1 MAAKSRRTDKNRLES
16 NSPVNQQFA
25 ALKKASSIL
34 GGIVAQVI
42 TISIYTPAS
51 GVELGK
57 QRADRN
63 THENKSLSNLIKQKN
78 RNTQPQTMPPL
89 ACLLD

>member
-63 THENKSLSNLIKQKN
+63 IHENKSLSNLIKQKN
-78 RNTQPQTMPPL
+78 RNTQPQIMPPL
-89 ACLLD
+89 ASLLD